1 MSFLKHEPPNPRPA
15 FRNLEPRRESRPIAL
30 AISSM
35 SAPVRSQI
43 ELTVL
48 ILLIRCASMAFA
60 TNLESS
66 EDQRFTVTILE
77 RSTHAPYTSSSVA
90 AAARP
95 ASVRELPIRIRSGL
109 SRSLIA
115 VPSAR
120 NSGFERISNG
130 TLGLWASSC
139 RFVSNLYG
147 DQS

>member
-1 MSFLKHEPPNPRPA
+1 
-15 FRNLEPRRESRPIAL
+15 
-30 AISSM
+30 
-35 SAPVRSQI
+35 
-43 ELTVL
+43 L

-130 TLGLWASSC
+130 TPGLWTSSC